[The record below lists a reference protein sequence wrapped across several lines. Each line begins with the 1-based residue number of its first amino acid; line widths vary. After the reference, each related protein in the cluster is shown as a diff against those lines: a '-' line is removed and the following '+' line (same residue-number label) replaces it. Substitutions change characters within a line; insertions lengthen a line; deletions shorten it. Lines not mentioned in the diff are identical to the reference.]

1 MFNEFKLKENVILKN
16 RIVVAPMTTWS
27 GNDDLTISNEEI
39 EYYKYRSEDVGMFIT
54 ACTFFQPNGQG
65 FENQFYAGTDNYI
78 DSLKKLADA
87 IKFNGAKGIL
97 QIFHAG
103 RKADPSKGVLISASA
118 VKPTSTSYGTL
129 ESLPVPKEMTEEE
142 INEIIEGFYSTTVRA
157 IKAGFDGIEIHGAN
171 TYLLQQFFSPHSN
184 KRSDQWGGSLENRM
198 KLILEVIN
206 SVNRAKKEFGKEE
219 FIIGYRFSPEEIEE
233 PGITIEDTL
242 ALVDTLSGQDIDY
255 LHISLKDYNATSSR
269 DENDKRIIGKLIS
282 EKINGRK
289 PLIGVGSIT
298 TKEKAEDAINLCYDL
313 VALGRILLT
322 EPKWVHKIKNN
333 EEIIDYIDLKNPKEQ
348 YLPEKMVKKI
358 EGIPGWIN
366 LK

>member
-27 GNDDLTISNEEI
+27 GNDDLTISKEELK
-39 EYYKYRSEDVGMFIT
+39 YYKNRSEDVGMFIT

-65 FENQFYAGTDNYI
+65 FENQFYAGKDNYI
-78 DSLKKLADA
+78 NSLKELADA
-87 IKFNGAKGIL
+87 IKFNGAKAIL

-118 VKPTSTSYGTL
+118 VKPTSTLYGTL
-129 ESLPVPKEMTEEE
+129 ESLPIPKEMTEEE
-142 INEIIEGFYSTTVRA
+142 INEIIEGFYLTTIRA

-198 KLILEVIN
+198 KLILEVIK
-206 SVNRAKKEFGKEE
+206 SVNKAKKEFGKEE

-233 PGITIEDTL
+233 PGITLEDTL
-242 ALVDTLSGQDIDY
+242 ALIDTLSEQDIDY

-333 EEIIDYIDLKNPKEQ
+333 EEIIDYIDLKNPQKQ

-358 EGIPGWIN
+358 EAVPGWIN